1 VEAFVKK
8 LFYHGMYEATNFIM
22 LLWPHNE
29 NHFRSWWE
37 ASEYYRRKRD
47 AA

>member
-1 VEAFVKK
+1 MKK
-8 LFYHGMYEATNFIM
+8 LYYQAMYDLCDFIM
-22 LLWPHNE
+22 WLRVDNRE
-29 NHFRSWWE
+29 HFAGWWE